1 MVLLEEEYSEKSLV
15 PTVKFSDSKAIKCD
29 SGPQNLS

>member
-15 PTVKFSDSKAIKCD
+15 PTVKFSDSIKCD